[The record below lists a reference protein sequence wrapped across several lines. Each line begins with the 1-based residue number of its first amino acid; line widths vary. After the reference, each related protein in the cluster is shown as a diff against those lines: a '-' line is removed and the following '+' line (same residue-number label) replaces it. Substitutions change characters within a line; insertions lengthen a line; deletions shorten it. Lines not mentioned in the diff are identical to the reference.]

1 MHLSRGVPPQR
12 PIAGDGTYSHAAPVA
27 TARMLPVHNT
37 LARSLLLIAV
47 LASMALVLAPGED
60 NAATI
65 RFNRDIRPILA
76 ENCYHCHGPDPGSR
90 KAKLRF
96 DREDGF
102 FAKHGDDD
110 PTVVKGKPA
119 DSELY
124 KRITTANDDDI
135 MPPPKEKKVLTAA
148 QKDLIKRWI
157 IQGAPV
163 EPHWAFIKP
172 ELPAVP
178 AVANAAWVK
187 NPINNFILARLQSAG
202 LTPAP
207 EADRR
212 TLARRASLDLT
223 GLPPEPALVEA
234 FVANQAPDAYEKLVD
249 QLLASPRYGEHRA
262 RYWLDAARYA
272 DTHGM
277 HFDNYR
283 EIWPYRDWVINA
295 FNADQPFDQ
304 FTVEQIAGD
313 LLPNPSESQVIATG
327 FHRCNITTN
336 EGGTI
341 EEENL
346 CNYARDRVETTSWVW
361 LGLTSNCAV
370 CHDHKFDPIQTREF
384 YAMSAF
390 FRNTTQGG
398 LDGNVKDTA
407 PIMRLLS
414 PDNKTKLQALDTRL
428 AAAKQAGTDRRKALR
443 GGFDA
448 WLEHATVATWDAL
461 INAKEP
467 PSLSL
472 PLIQTTEMVPADGK
486 KAAAISGTYH
496 GATVYLK
503 TTDPISWEDGGKF
516 GKVPRITDKSAMS
529 LDGDIGDFEKDKPYS
544 FGCWV
549 KMPKDFSGSA
559 AIISRMDNDDGYRGW
574 DLYAQGNEFAT
585 HLIHH
590 WSDDALKV
598 HTKDNCL
605 KRDTWQHVFVTYDG
619 SGKAAGLHIFVDG
632 KQTHTETE
640 ADTLKSTT
648 HTAANFFVGRRKSS
662 DILKSGLVQDVRVY
676 NRRLEAEE
684 IARQAFSPRAHAILG
699 EAAAKRT
706 DKEKEEF
713 FDVYVAGD
721 AELKASYDQIP
732 AIEQERKQITD
743 NTPLSLVM
751 QEKMNSAPIAHVLFR
766 GQYDQPKDEVK
777 AAVYSFLHPMP
788 AGAPANRLGLAQWL
802 VSKENPLMPRVVINR
817 YWQEIFGTGIVKTA
831 EDFGIMGDAPSHPEL
846 LDWLAV
852 EFRDGG
858 WDVKK
863 MIRLMVTSA
872 TYRQADAATHEKLEK
887 DPDNR
892 LLSHAARFRMDAEML
907 RDYALAASASLSTTM
922 GGPSVKPYQPE
933 GVWDSVGMRESNT
946 RTYKRDSGESL
957 YRRSVYTFWK
967 RMAPPPS
974 MEIFNAPNRETSCL
988 RRERTNTPLQ
998 ALVTLNHP
1006 QFVEAARRLAQ
1017 LALTSSTDEAARL
1030 DLLGRRIL
1038 ARPFGDK
1045 EVEVLRGVLATLKAD
1060 YLAKP
1065 EDARALIA
1073 VGESKPDPALNPSE
1087 LAAWTMLCNE
1097 LFNLDETLNK

>member
-1 MHLSRGVPPQR
+1 MPAVKIR
-12 PIAGDGTYSHAAPVA
+12 PAARLLLLVALLGA
-27 TARMLPVHNT
+27 TA
-37 LARSLLLIAV
+37 LATAT
-47 LASMALVLAPGED
+47 AADDAG
-60 NAATI
+60 ATI
-65 RFNRDIRPILA
+65 RFNRDIRPILT

-110 PTVVKGKPA
+110 PTVVKGKPQ

-124 KRITTANDDDI
+124 KRIMTTVEDDV

-148 QKDLIKRWI
+148 QKDLIKHWI
-157 IQGAPV
+157 LQGAPV

-172 ELPAVP
+172 ERPEP
-178 AVANAAWVK
+178 PQVADAAWMK
-187 NPINNFILARLQSAG
+187 NPIDRFVAARLQQAG
-202 LTPAP
+202 LAPAP

-212 TLARRASLDLT
+212 TLARRVCLDLT

-234 FVANQAPDAYEKLVD
+234 FVADSAAGAYERLVD

-283 EIWPYRDWVINA
+283 EMWPYRDWVISA
-295 FNADQPFDQ
+295 FNSDQPFDQ
-304 FTVEQIAGD
+304 FTIEQLAGD
-313 LLPNPSESQVIATG
+313 LLPHPSESQLIATG
-327 FHRCNITTN
+327 FHRCNMTTN

-361 LGLTSNCAV
+361 LGLTANCAV
-370 CHDHKFDPIQTREF
+370 CHDHKFDPIPTKDF

-407 PIMRLLS
+407 PILRILTADDQGKMKS
-414 PDNKTKLQALDTRL
+414 LDERV
-428 AAAKQAGTDRRKALR
+428 AAGKQAVADRRKALR
-443 GGFDA
+443 AGFDT
-448 WLEHATVATWDAL
+448 WLAKATVAEWDATL
-461 INAKEP
+461 EAKEA

-472 PLIQTTEMVPADGK
+472 PLTQAAEKVKGDAGAKSDG
-486 KAAAISGTYH
+486 AISGLYR
-496 GATVYLK
+496 GNTVYLK
-503 TTDPISWEDGGKF
+503 TVETISWEDGGKF
-516 GKVPRITDKSAMS
+516 GKVPRITEKSAMS
-529 LDGDIGDFEKDKPYS
+529 LDGDVGDFEHDKPYS

-549 KMPKDFSGSA
+549 KVPKDFSGSA
-559 AIISRMDNDDGYRGW
+559 AIISRMDNEDGYRGW

-598 HTKDNCL
+598 HCKDNCL

-619 SGKAAGLHIFVDG
+619 SGKAAGLHIYVDG
-632 KQTHTETE
+632 KLTRTETE

-648 HTAANFFVGRRKSS
+648 HTGAPFFVGRRKSS

-676 NRRLEAEE
+676 NRRLEADE
-684 IARQAFSPRAHAILG
+684 IARQAFTPRARAIL
-699 EAAAKRT
+699 AQPADKRNA
-706 DKEKEEF
+706 KEKDEF
-713 FDVYVAGD
+713 FDISIAGD
-721 AELKASYDQIP
+721 AALKTSDDQL
-732 AIEQERKQITD
+732 AALEQERKELIDKNPVTH
-743 NTPLSLVM
+743 VM
-751 QEKMNSAPIAHVLFR
+751 QEKANSMPIAHILFR
-766 GQYDQPKDEVK
+766 GAYDQPKDEVK
-777 AAVYSFLHPMP
+777 AAVFSALHPMP
-788 AGAPANRLGLAQWL
+788 ADAPHNRLGLALWL
-802 VSKENPLMPRVVINR
+802 VSKENALMPRVVINR
-817 YWQEIFGTGIVKTA
+817 FWQEVFGVGLVRTS
-831 EDFGIMGDAPSHPEL
+831 EDFGIMGDPPSHPEL

-872 TYRQADAATHEKLEK
+872 TYRQAALSTPDKIEK
-887 DPDNR
+887 DRDNR
-892 LLSHAARFRMDAEML
+892 LLSRGARFRMDAEMI
-907 RDYALAASASLSTTM
+907 RDYALAASASLSTAM

-933 GVWDSVGMRESNT
+933 GVWDAVGMRESNT
-946 RTYKRDSGESL
+946 KVYKRDSGESL

-988 RRERTNTPLQ
+988 RRERTDTPLQ
-998 ALVTLNHP
+998 ALVTLNDP
-1006 QFVEAARRLAQ
+1006 QFIEAARRLAQ
-1017 LALTSSTDEAARL
+1017 LALSEPGDDAHRI
-1030 DLLGRRIL
+1030 DLLARRVL
-1038 ARPFGDK
+1038 ARPFSAK
-1045 EVEVLRGVLATLKAD
+1045 EAEVVHGILVRLRSG
-1060 YLAKP
+1060 YQGKP
-1065 EDARALIA
+1065 EEAKALIS
-1073 VGESKPDPALNPSE
+1073 VGESKPDPKLDPIE
-1087 LAAWTMLCNE
+1087 LAAWTMLDNE

>member
-1 MHLSRGVPPQR
+1 MPAVK
-12 PIAGDGTYSHAAPVA
+12 I
-27 TARMLPVHNT
+27 LPFD
-37 LARSLLLIAV
+37 RLLLLVVLLVSTA
-47 LASMALVLAPGED
+47 LASAV
-60 NAATI
+60 AADDASAAI

-110 PTVVKGKPA
+110 PTVVKGKPE

-124 KRITTANDDDI
+124 KRIITTVEDDV
-135 MPPPKEKKVLTAA
+135 MPPPKEKKVLTPV
-148 QKDLIKRWI
+148 QKDLLKRWI
-157 IQGAPV
+157 AQGAPV
-163 EPHWAFIKP
+163 EPHWSFIKP
-172 ELPAVP
+172 ERPELPP
-178 AVANAAWVK
+178 VANAAWVK
-187 NPINNFILARLQSAG
+187 NPIDRFVAARLQSAG
-202 LTPAP
+202 LAPAP

-212 TLARRASLDLT
+212 TLARRVCLDLT
-223 GLPPEPALVEA
+223 GLPPEPVVVEA
-234 FVANQAPDAYEKLVD
+234 FVADGAADAYERLVD
-249 QLLASPRYGEHRA
+249 QLLSSPRYGEHRA

-283 EIWPYRDWVINA
+283 EMWPYRDWVINA
-295 FNADQPFDQ
+295 FNSDQPFDQ
-304 FTVEQIAGD
+304 FTIEQLAGD
-313 LLPNPSESQVIATG
+313 LLPHPSESQLIATG
-327 FHRCNITTN
+327 FHRCNMTTN

-370 CHDHKFDPIQTREF
+370 CHDHKFDPIPTKDF

-398 LDGNVKDTA
+398 LDGNIKDTA
-407 PIMRLLS
+407 PILRILKGDDQGKMKS
-414 PDNKTKLQALDTRL
+414 LDEHIG
-428 AAAKQAGTDRRKALR
+428 ADKQLVADRRKALR
-443 GGFDA
+443 SGFDA
-448 WLEHATVATWDAL
+448 WLAKATVAEWDATL
-461 INAKEP
+461 EAKEA

-472 PLIQTTEMVPADGK
+472 PLTQAPEKGKGEAGAKPDGS
-486 KAAAISGTYH
+486 ISGLYR
-496 GATVYLK
+496 GNTVYLK
-503 TTDPISWEDGGKF
+503 TIETISWEDGGKF
-516 GKVPRITDKSAMS
+516 GKVPRITEKSAMS
-529 LDGDIGDFEKDKPYS
+529 LDGDVGDFERDKPYS

-559 AIISRMDNDDGYRGW
+559 AIISRMDNEDGYRGW

-598 HTKDNCL
+598 HCKDNCL

-632 KQTHTETE
+632 KLVRTETE

-648 HTAANFFVGRRKSS
+648 HTGAPFFVGRRKSS

-676 NRRLEAEE
+676 NRRLEADE
-684 IARQAFSPRAHAILG
+684 IARQAFTPRAHTILAQ
-699 EAAAKRT
+699 AADKRSA
-706 DKEKEEF
+706 KEKDEF
-713 FDVYVAGD
+713 FDIYIAGD
-721 AELKASYDQIP
+721 ASLKTSDDQI
-732 AIEQERKQITD
+732 AALEQERKELVDHNPVTH
-743 NTPLSLVM
+743 VM
-751 QEKMNSAPIAHVLFR
+751 QEKANSQPIAHILFR

-777 AAVYSFLHPMP
+777 AAVYSALHPLP
-788 AGAPANRLGLAQWL
+788 AGAPNNRLGLALWL
-802 VSKENPLMPRVVINR
+802 VSKEDALMPRVVINR
-817 YWQEIFGTGIVKTA
+817 FWQEVFGSGLVRTA
-831 EDFGIMGDAPSHPEL
+831 EDFGIMGDPPSHPEL

-872 TYRQADAATHEKLEK
+872 TYRQAALATPDKIEK
-887 DPDNR
+887 DPANR
-892 LLSHAARFRMDAEML
+892 LLSRGPRFRMDAEMI

-922 GGPSVKPYQPE
+922 GGPSVKPYQPD
-933 GVWDSVGMRESNT
+933 GVWDAVGMRESNT
-946 RTYKRDSGESL
+946 KLYKRDSGDAL

-974 MEIFNAPNRETSCL
+974 MEIFNAPNREVSCL
-988 RRERTNTPLQ
+988 RRERTDTPLQ
-998 ALVTLNHP
+998 ALVTLNDP
-1006 QFVEAARRLAQ
+1006 QFIEAARRLAQ
-1017 LALTSSTDEAARL
+1017 LALSEPGDDAHRI
-1030 DLLGRRIL
+1030 DLLARRIL
-1038 ARPFGDK
+1038 ARPFSAK
-1045 EVEVLRGVLATLKAD
+1045 ETAVVQAILVRLRSGYQGKAD
-1060 YLAKP
+1060 EAK
-1065 EDARALIA
+1065 ALIA
-1073 VGESKPDPALNPSE
+1073 VGESKPDAKLDPSE
-1087 LAAWTMLCNE
+1087 LAAWTMLDNE